1 MGTIAES
8 RAKVMKILTDAMD
21 LNVNVG
27 KDDKLMVR
35 FDDSSTAVFFNFSE
49 QTFDGKAPT
58 QTFVHITAP
67 MLRDIPASEELYKW
81 VAVNGTGFR
90 IGCVEAFENE
100 DKTVFLHYKYVLLA
114 DFLDEDE
121 LSTAMWTVLF
131 TADNLD
137 DELQKQF
144 GGKRFVDEN

>member
-8 RAKVMKILTDAMD
+8 RAKVMKILTDGMD

-27 KDDKLMVR
+27 KDDKLMVK
-35 FDDSSTAVFFNFSE
+35 FDDISTAVFFSFSE
-49 QTFDGKAPT
+49 QEFDEKTPT

-67 MLRDIPASEELYKW
+67 MLRGIPASEELYKW
-81 VAVNGTGFR
+81 VAINGTGFR

-100 DKTVFLHYKYVLLA
+100 DKTVFLRYKYVLLA

-121 LSTAMWTVLF
+121 LSTAMWTVLA
-131 TADNLD
+131 TADDLD

-144 GGKRFVDEN
+144 GGKRFVDED

>member
-8 RAKVMKILTDAMD
+8 RAKVMKILTDGMD

-27 KDDKLMVR
+27 KDDKLMVK
-35 FDDSSTAVFFNFSE
+35 FDDISTAVFFSFSE
-49 QTFDGKAPT
+49 QEFDEKTPT

-67 MLRDIPASEELYKW
+67 MLREIPASEELYKW
-81 VAVNGTGFR
+81 VAINGTGFR

-100 DKTVFLHYKYVLLA
+100 DKTVFLRYKYVLLA

-121 LSTAMWTVLF
+121 LSTAMWTVLA
-131 TADNLD
+131 TADDLD

-144 GGKRFVDEN
+144 GGKRFVDED